1 MNANRDIPNLLLD
14 NNNGRPR
21 SKSESKKKIRSD
33 SDEIKGSDSASKRF
47 QKDFAKDMD
56 RVENSILEEDEENSP
71 RAKLPNIKNGIQQNG
86 ITSHK
91 TSDADSTGRDNKAK
105 SVKDSSGV
113 SHRKMTSKNAA
124 SVASNHSSF
133 SRDSS
138 GISPHPLGDKVSGKL
153 QKTVAATIAVGR
165 LKRAITTHSKN
176 KLNHSSSRDTE
187 DLHNKSDHFGT
198 NNNSFVHQRKKTE
211 PDDRSF
217 TLGDRTSTVGNNSP
231 RDVYVPERT
240 IKTEMFE
247 LNKFD
252 LKNME
257 PHTVQFLN
265 ILEGE
270 FESLRKALRG
280 NDNFLISL

>member
-1 MNANRDIPNLLLD
+1 MKANRDIPNLLLD
-14 NNNGRPR
+14 NGRPR
-21 SKSESKKKIRSD
+21 SKSESKKKFS
-33 SDEIKGSDSASKRF
+33 EETKGSDSASKRF
-47 QKDFAKDMD
+47 NKDFTKDMD

-71 RAKLPNIKNGIQQNG
+71 RARLPNIKQGIQQQG

-91 TSDADSTGRDNKAK
+91 TSDADSTGGNNKAK
-105 SVKDSSGV
+105 SGKESSGV
-113 SHRKMTSKNAA
+113 SYRKMTSKNAA

-138 GISPHPLGDKVSGKL
+138 GVSPQQFGEKLSGKL
-153 QKTVAATIAVGR
+153 QKTIAATIAVGR
-165 LKRAITTHSKN
+165 MKRALTTTGQHSKS
-176 KLNHSSSRDTE
+176 KLNHSSSRDGE
-187 DLHNKSDHFGT
+187 DLHNKSDYFGT
-198 NNNSFVHQRKKTE
+198 STSLTHQRKKTE

-217 TLGDRTSTVGNNSP
+217 TLGDRTSTVGGNSP
-231 RDVYVPERT
+231 RDAYVPEKT

-270 FESLRKALRG
+270 FETLRKALRG
-280 NDNFLISL
+280 KVGIWASL